1 MNEEEYQGIAKP
13 VYDILSSH
21 IVAGG
26 KAIDGKI
33 ILSADHHALSFEIQ
47 KRLRELGYVRRS
59 VALSESGNRLYIC
72 PICGGTDLG
81 HCMCRYNIPSS
92 FGYAPSGIWCLDCCK
107 EIIPLATP
115 QEVR

>member
-13 VYDILSSH
+13 VYDILSNH

-47 KRLRELGYVRRS
+47 KELRELGYV
-59 VALSESGNRLYIC
+59 
-72 PICGGTDLG
+72 
-81 HCMCRYNIPSS
+81 M
-92 FGYAPSGIWCLDCCK
+92 
-107 EIIPLATP
+107 
-115 QEVR
+115 QEA